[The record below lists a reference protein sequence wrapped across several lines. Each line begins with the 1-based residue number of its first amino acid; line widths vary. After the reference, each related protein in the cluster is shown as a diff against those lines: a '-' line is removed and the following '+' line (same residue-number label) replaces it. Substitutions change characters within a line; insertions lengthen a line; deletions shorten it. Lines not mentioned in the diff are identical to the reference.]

1 MAEILASGSSYGNQF
16 TISGLGDVD
25 AITGKTWNG
34 IIKNYQFIINEI
46 SKRVRWQ
53 GTMDFAV
60 DVVTGESPRGLL
72 PAMSWQYAYNEAGE
86 WIHSA
91 TYEQATGL
99 DLNGEEPDLG
109 FFINIASDGKIK
121 NYWQDVWVDP
131 KPTTRSF
138 KKKPAKSHDL
148 ASIVTHEIVHAMG
161 IAYDVDG
168 GWTNRF
174 KELTAERGGRR
185 YFTGQNAVA
194 TYGDEVPLATE
205 GSADHIKLE
214 NTAKKQ
220 WTIMGE
226 WGNYD
231 ISWRKPTELDY
242 AILKD
247 IGWNVI

>member
-1 MAEILASGSSYGNQF
+1 MAELLASGSSYGNQF
-16 TISGLGDVD
+16 TISRQGDVD
-25 AITGKTWNG
+25 AITGKTWNV

-72 PAMSWQYAYNEAGE
+72 PSMSWQYSYNEAGE

-121 NYWQDVWVDP
+121 NHGQDVWVDP

-148 ASIVTHEIVHAMG
+148 ASIVTHEIVHSMG
-161 IAYDVDG
+161 IAYDVYGDFA
-168 GWTNRF
+168 NRF
-174 KELTAERGGRR
+174 KALTTERGGRR

-194 TYGDEVPLATE
+194 IYGDEVPLATE

-214 NTAKKQ
+214 NTGKKQ

-231 ISWRKPTELDY
+231 TSWRKPTELDY